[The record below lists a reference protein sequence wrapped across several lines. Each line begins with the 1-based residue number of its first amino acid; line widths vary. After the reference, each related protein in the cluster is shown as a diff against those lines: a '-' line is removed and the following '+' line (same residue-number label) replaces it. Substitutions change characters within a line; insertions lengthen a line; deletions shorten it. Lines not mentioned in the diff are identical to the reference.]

1 MLFWKTKDLWESKI
15 SIYRL
20 ITLFRNNIP
29 LIPRIKQKILI
40 ILNPQLSNIPSSKLN
55 NHFESFLNKSLV
67 HNFDKILKI
76 NASYLSFMRD
86 MLSFCCIKLFWFY
99 IANAWDVFI
108 SFPIKSCKL
117 CYLFPFFTAQSKIIT
132 KFGFDRIALIIY
144 SERLSSLI
152 IFYLLY
158 LSQTCAYSV
167 RPYSKLEQKYQW
179 IINYSYNYIF
189 F

>member
-1 MLFWKTKDLWESKI
+1 M
-15 SIYRL
+15 
-20 ITLFRNNIP
+20 
-29 LIPRIKQKILI
+29 
-40 ILNPQLSNIPSSKLN
+40 LSNNPSSKLN
-55 NHFESFLNKSLV
+55 NHFANFLNKSLV
-67 HNFDKILKI
+67 HNFDEILKI

-117 CYLFPFFTAQSKIIT
+117 CYLFPFFTAQSTIIT

-152 IFYLLY
+152 IFCLPY
-158 LSQTCAYSV
+158 LSQTYDYSV
-167 RPYSKLEQKYQW
+167 SPYSKLEQKYQW
-179 IINYSYNYIF
+179 IINYSDN
-189 F
+189 